1 MDRGRTPCGQGEDR
15 GRGRFICF
23 FHPFLSW
30 KKKKYEKR
38 ENMEKEKRI
47 VHSERNN
54 RSRATEK
61 AAGMIFLSGG
71 IVEPEGICLFIGRL

>member
-1 MDRGRTPCGQGEDR
+1 MEKRKKEKR
-15 GRGRFICF
+15 
-23 FHPFLSW
+23 
-30 KKKKYEKR
+30 KKK
-38 ENMEKEKRI
+38 KEKRI
-47 VHSERNN
+47 VHSDRNN